1 MSDGCWAGTTAGN
14 APDEAWV
21 KEESWPLATYTADA
35 ELNFNQQP
43 WLKLRLKEWRKGE
56 EKESIPVSLGPL
68 LPPATA
74 HTLCILYAKMIA
86 GASALQLSSEKWYE
100 EGTTVILMIQ
110 MMIID
115 IKQQLSGKVGLEMD
129 TRITLCSIG

>member
-1 MSDGCWAGTTAGN
+1 
-14 APDEAWV
+14 
-21 KEESWPLATYTADA
+21 
-35 ELNFNQQP
+35 
-43 WLKLRLKEWRKGE
+43 
-56 EKESIPVSLGPL
+56 
-68 LPPATA
+68 
-74 HTLCILYAKMIA
+74 MIA